1 MASEIAAIDAASS
14 NSSEQ
19 GDSKAAS
26 APAPNPLYRQRRWLP
41 AARRSS
47 RSSTVSYLP
56 TPKRPGETSSFP
68 ILSFSLMFFSC
79 FCRGHLRHHQRWPQ
93 HCGKQES
100 PQLPPVSCFSAMWCL
115 QVANP
120 TSCCRARSGDS
131 TRPPTLSSTSP
142 TRGSILQRL
151 ASCTINSDLFI
162 LGTDSH
168 QISCFLVIC
177 KNKIKPNALQPNN
190 KPTRYYSI
198 PECSV

>member
-1 MASEIAAIDAASS
+1 LASEITAIDAAAS
-14 NSSEQ
+14 NSGERA
-19 GDSKAAS
+19 DSRSAA
-26 APAPNPLYRQRRWLP
+26 APNPLYRQRRWLP

-142 TRGSILQRL
+142 TRGSILRRL
-151 ASCTINSDLFI
+151 ALPCLHNQF
-162 LGTDSH
+162 
-168 QISCFLVIC
+168 
-177 KNKIKPNALQPNN
+177 
-190 KPTRYYSI
+190 
-198 PECSV
+198 